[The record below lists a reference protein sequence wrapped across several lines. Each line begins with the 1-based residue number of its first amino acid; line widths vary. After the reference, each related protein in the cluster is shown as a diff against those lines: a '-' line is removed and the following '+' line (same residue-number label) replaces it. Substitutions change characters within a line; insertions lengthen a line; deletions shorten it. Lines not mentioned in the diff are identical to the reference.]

1 MPHAGALRK
10 TQKHA
15 RVEARRWQG
24 EGGAGGSGPAALPTS
39 RLQGN
44 AERAYLQNHHHDDD
58 DDGHEDN
65 DDEDDDGDDDDDADV
80 LVAGLLSRQT
90 LSDGPPGADGLRVAC

>member
-15 RVEARRWQG
+15 RVA
-24 EGGAGGSGPAALPTS
+24 GGGGSGPAALPTS

-65 DDEDDDGDDDDDADV
+65 DDEDDDGDADV
-80 LVAGLLSRQT
+80 LVAGAAVATDPERWSSR
-90 LSDGPPGADGLRVAC
+90 S

>member
-1 MPHAGALRK
+1 MH
-10 TQKHA
+10 
-15 RVEARRWQG
+15 VWRR
-24 EGGAGGSGPAALPTS
+24 GGGRGGGSGPAALPTS

-65 DDEDDDGDDDDDADV
+65 DDEDGDGDDDDDADV

>member
-1 MPHAGALRK
+1 MH
-10 TQKHA
+10 
-15 RVEARRWQG
+15 VWRRGGGG
-24 EGGAGGSGPAALPTS
+24 EEAGGWGRQCGPAALPTS

-65 DDEDDDGDDDDDADV
+65 DDEDDDGDGDDDDDADV
-80 LVAGLLSRQT
+80 LAAGLLSRQT
-90 LSDGPPGADGLRVAC
+90 LSDGPPGADGLRAAC